1 MKRLNM
7 PPLLITAAFD
17 VGETPHV
24 KLRDTRQRVLHHME
38 GLLAWLES
46 SDFSRIVFAKNCGTK
61 IQARVLSDTAAAFG
75 KELEFL
81 QIPSSELTAR
91 QGKGFGEGEIVKSAL
106 GRSGLLEKVPCFAKS
121 TGKLF
126 LKNHELLLV
135 DQCQIRC
142 FRCAAPNSE
151 MPSAWHRLVNKL
163 HQSEAGSRCLADTH
177 RLLRVP
183 WFLIG
188 ARPRFWVDT
197 RFYACRRDFYL
208 AHLSRSHQRVQDRL
222 GYSLEAAFYD
232 DLQGV
237 DGVRWIDEE
246 PVVYGTSG
254 TLGTTAAPFA
264 ATLRLRAEA
273 LAAELLSP

>member
-1 MKRLNM
+1 MSL

-46 SDFSRIVFAKNCGTK
+46 SELGQIVFAKNCGTK
-61 IQARVLSDTAAAFG
+61 IRASVLSETAASFG

-81 QIPSSELTAR
+81 EIPSSKLTAR
-91 QGKGFGEGEIVKSAL
+91 QGKGFGEGEIVLGAIECSGILGKS
-106 GRSGLLEKVPCFAKS
+106 SSFAKS

-126 LKNHELLLV
+126 LKNHEHLFAGRWRA
-135 DQCQIRC
+135 RC
-142 FRCAAPNSE
+142 FRCAAPNRGT
-151 MPSAWHRLVNKL
+151 PSTWHRLVNKV
-163 HQSEAGSRCLADTH
+163 HQSELGSRCLADMQ
-177 RLLRVP
+177 RFLRAP

-188 ARPRFWVDT
+188 AHPQCWVDT
-197 RFYACRRDFYL
+197 RFYVCERDFYR
-208 AHLSRSHQRVQDRL
+208 ANLSQSHRRVQDRL

-232 DLQGV
+232 DLQRAEGV
-237 DGVRWIDEE
+237 GWIDEM
-246 PVVYGTSG
+246 PLVYGTSG

-264 ATLRLRAEA
+264 EPVRRRAEA

>member
-1 MKRLNM
+1 VSL
-7 PPLLITAAFD
+7 PPVLITAAFN

-46 SDFSRIVFAKNCGTK
+46 SDFCQIVFAKNCGTK
-61 IQARVLSDTAAAFG
+61 IQSSVLCETAAAFG

-81 QIPSSELTAR
+81 EIPSSKLTAR
-91 QGKGFGEGEIVKSAL
+91 QGKGFGEGEIIGGAL
-106 GRSGLLEKVPCFAKS
+106 ERSGLLGKSSYFAKS

-126 LKNHELLLV
+126 LKNHELLLA
-135 DQCQIRC
+135 DKWRARC
-142 FRCAAPNSE
+142 FRCAAPNRKN
-151 MPSAWHRLVNKL
+151 PSAWHRLVNKL
-163 HQSEAGSRCLADTH
+163 HQFEAGSRCLADMH
-177 RLLRVP
+177 RLLRLP

-188 ARPRFWVDT
+188 AHPQCWVDT
-197 RFYACRRDFYL
+197 RFYVCERDFYL
-208 AHLSRSHQRVQDRL
+208 ANLSRSHRRVQDRL

-232 DLQGV
+232 DLQRVEGV
-237 DGVRWIDEE
+237 GWIDEM
-246 PVVYGTSG
+246 PLVYGTSG

-264 ATLRLRAEA
+264 EPVRHRAEA

>member
-1 MKRLNM
+1 MSL

-24 KLRDTRQRVLHHME
+24 KLRDTHQRVLHHME
-38 GLLAWLES
+38 GLLGWLES

-61 IQARVLSDTAAAFG
+61 IQARVLSDTAAVFG

-91 QGKGFGEGEIVKSAL
+91 QGKGFGEGEIVKGAL
-106 GRSGLLEKVPCFAKS
+106 KCSGLLEKAPYFAKS

-135 DQCQIRC
+135 DQCQTRC

-151 MPSAWHRLVNKL
+151 MPSVWHRLVNKL

-183 WFLIG
+183 WFFIG
-188 ARPRFWVDT
+188 ARPQFWVDT
-197 RFYACRRDFYL
+197 RFYVCGRDFYL
-208 AHLSRSHQRVQDRL
+208 ANLSRSHRRVQDRL

-232 DLQGV
+232 DLQRVEGV
-237 DGVRWIDEE
+237 GWVDEM
-246 PVVYGTSG
+246 PLVYGTSG

-264 ATLRLRAEA
+264 EPLRRRAEA

>member
-1 MKRLNM
+1 LSL

-24 KLRDTRQRVLHHME
+24 KLRDTHQRVLHHME

-46 SDFSRIVFAKNCGTK
+46 SDFCQIIFAKNCGTK
-61 IQARVLSDTAAAFG
+61 IQERVLSDTAAAFG

-81 QIPSSELTAR
+81 QIPSSKFTAR
-91 QGKGFGEGEIVKSAL
+91 QGKGFGEGEIVNGAL
-106 GRSGLLEKVPCFAKS
+106 ERSGLLEKAPCFAKS

-126 LKNHELLLV
+126 LKNHDLLLV

-151 MPSAWHRLVNKL
+151 MPSAWHRLVNKI
-163 HQSEAGSRCLADTH
+163 HQFEEGSRCLADMH

-183 WFLIG
+183 WFFIG
-188 ARPRFWVDT
+188 ARPQFWVDT
-197 RFYACRRDFYL
+197 RFYVCGRDFYL
-208 AHLSRSHQRVQDRL
+208 ANLSRSHRRVQDRL

-232 DLQGV
+232 DLQRVEGV
-237 DGVRWIDEE
+237 GWVDEM
-246 PVVYGTSG
+246 PLVYGASG

-264 ATLRLRAEA
+264 EPLRRRAEA
-273 LAAELLSP
+273 LAAELLSQ

>member
-1 MKRLNM
+1 MSL

-24 KLRDTRQRVLHHME
+24 KLRDTHQRVLHHME

-46 SDFSRIVFAKNCGTK
+46 SDFCQIIFAKNCGTK
-61 IQARVLSDTAAAFG
+61 IQERVLSDTAAAFG

-81 QIPSSELTAR
+81 QIPSSKLTAR
-91 QGKGFGEGEIVKSAL
+91 QGKGFGEGEIIGGAL
-106 GRSGLLEKVPCFAKS
+106 ERSGLLGKASYFAKS

-126 LKNHELLLV
+126 LKNHELLLTEKSLA
-135 DQCQIRC
+135 RC

-151 MPSAWHRLVNKL
+151 TPSAWHRLVNKI
-163 HQSEAGSRCLADTH
+163 HQSEAGSRCLADMH

-183 WFLIG
+183 WFFIG
-188 ARPRFWVDT
+188 AHPQCWVDT
-197 RFYACRRDFYL
+197 RFYVCERDFYW
-208 AHLSRSHQRVQDRL
+208 AKLSRSYRRVQDRL

-232 DLQGV
+232 DLQGAEEI
-237 DGVRWIDEE
+237 GWIDEM
-246 PVVYGTSG
+246 PLVYGTSG

-264 ATLRLRAEA
+264 EPLRRRAEA
-273 LAAELLSP
+273 LVEELLSP

>member
-1 MKRLNM
+1 MSL

-46 SDFSRIVFAKNCGTK
+46 SDFRQIVFAKNCGTK
-61 IQARVLSDTAAAFG
+61 IQSSVLSDTAAAFG

-81 QIPSSELTAR
+81 QIPSSKLTAR
-91 QGKGFGEGEIVKSAL
+91 HGKGFGEGEIVRGAL
-106 GRSGLLEKVPCFAKS
+106 ERSGLLAKAPCFVKS

-126 LKNHELLLV
+126 LKNHELLLA
-135 DQCQIRC
+135 DKWRARC
-142 FRCAAPNSE
+142 FRCAAPNRKN
-151 MPSAWHRLVNKL
+151 PSAWHRLVNKL
-163 HQSEAGSRCLADTH
+163 HQFEAGSRCLADMH
-177 RLLRVP
+177 RLLRLP
-183 WFLIG
+183 WFFIG
-188 ARPRFWVDT
+188 ARPQCWVDT
-197 RFYACRRDFYL
+197 RFYVCERDFYL
-208 AHLSRSHQRVQDRL
+208 ANLSRSHRRVQDRL

-232 DLQGV
+232 DLQGA
-237 DGVRWIDEE
+237 DGIGWIDEM
-246 PVVYGTSG
+246 PLVYGTSG

-264 ATLRLRAEA
+264 EPVRRRGEA

>member
-1 MKRLNM
+1 MSL

-24 KLRDTRQRVLHHME
+24 KLCDTHQRVLHHME

-61 IQARVLSDTAAAFG
+61 IQSRVLSDTAAAYG

-81 QIPSSELTAR
+81 QIPSSKLTAR
-91 QGKGFGEGEIVKSAL
+91 QGKGYGEGEIVGGAL
-106 GRSGLLEKVPCFAKS
+106 GCSGILEKAPCFAKS

-126 LKNHELLLV
+126 LKNHELLFAGKWRAKL
-135 DQCQIRC
+135 

-151 MPSAWHRLVNKL
+151 TPSAWHRLVNKI
-163 HQSEAGSRCLADTH
+163 HQSEVGSRCLADMH

-183 WFLIG
+183 WFFIG
-188 ARPRFWVDT
+188 ARPQFWADT
-197 RFYACRRDFYL
+197 RFYLCGRDFYL
-208 AHLSRSHQRVQDRL
+208 ANLSRSHRRVQDRL

-232 DLQGV
+232 DLHRVEGA
-237 DGVRWIDEE
+237 GWIHEM
-246 PVVYGTSG
+246 PLVYGTSG

-264 ATLRLRAEA
+264 EPLRRRAEA
-273 LAAELLSP
+273 LAEELLSP